1 MLWKRSLTNSGRSA
15 KGVREVC
22 TKMFF
27 ARGNLI
33 GMLILLDGCAY
44 HIKTTPLLIC
54 TANQWN
60 CFYMIGISVIKELM
74 KNMVMLASLISWPL
88 FTSGNLSRKSLKN
101 HAIAIF
107 IFLKW
112 LFDNWNHSKNEL
124 LISHCFQKC
133 ISIRSANNN
142 ALLTEIVN
150 RIEFYCQ
157 QLSRKSA
164 QCPFFFSHFE

>member
-1 MLWKRSLTNSGRSA
+1 MCLSCKNQFIDLHCKSMEWFLYDR
-15 KGVREVC
+15 
-22 TKMFF
+22 
-27 ARGNLI
+27 NLRHERVNEK
-33 GMLILLDGCAY
+33 L
-44 HIKTTPLLIC
+44 
-54 TANQWN
+54 
-60 CFYMIGISVIKELM
+60 
-74 KNMVMLASLISWPL
+74 VMLVSLISWPL

-164 QCPFFFSHFE
+164 QCPFFSSHFE